1 MGVQLLFAVE
11 TNKKCDSDWIYIKS
25 TIEHFY
31 IVDDSEKKSRAV
43 AFMKKDAIKHIDTR
57 TLNQKQYKTG
67 TSNLMTILDN
77 YLDRK
82 E

>member
-1 MGVQLLFAVE
+1 MSA
-11 TNKKCDSDWIYIKS
+11 TAKIKS
-25 TIEHFY
+25 ANVIQVD
-31 IVDDSEKKSRAV
+31 IDDSEKKSRAV